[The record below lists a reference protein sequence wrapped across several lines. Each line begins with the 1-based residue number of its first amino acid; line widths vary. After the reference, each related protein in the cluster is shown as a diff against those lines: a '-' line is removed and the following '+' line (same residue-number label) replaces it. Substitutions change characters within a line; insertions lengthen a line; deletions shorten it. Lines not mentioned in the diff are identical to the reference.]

1 MLKSLKT
8 FDLKDKRVLIRVD
21 FNVPI
26 QNDRVRDDFRIKAA
40 LPTIKYCLNA
50 GANIVLMSHLGRPK
64 GKINPELSLIPVGE
78 SLADQLE
85 MPIKF
90 SDDCVSEDAHN
101 VSLGLRGGE
110 VHLLE
115 NLRFHPE
122 ETKND
127 PMIALISKYK
137 SYIAK
142 TKMQDEV
149 YKWEFVKKY
158 KNKIINIHPALL
170 PAFPGLNS
178 QKQAL
183 DYGAKYSGCTV
194 HFVDAGMDTGAVIIQ
209 AIVEIKNKDTE
220 KSLSKKILKE
230 EHRIYPQAVSLFA
243 RKKIKVL
250 GRKTII
256 S

>member
-1 MLKSLKT
+1 MESILKSIKT
-8 FDLKDKRVLIRVD
+8 KKI
-21 FNVPI
+21 P
-26 QNDRVRDDFRIKAA
+26 
-40 LPTIKYCLNA
+40 
-50 GANIVLMSHLGRPK
+50 
-64 GKINPELSLIPVGE
+64 INPAVVISNKIDAKG
-78 SLADQLE
+78 LA
-85 MPIKF
+85 
-90 SDDCVSEDAHN
+90 
-101 VSLGLRGGE
+101 
-110 VHLLE
+110 
-115 NLRFHPE
+115 
-122 ETKND
+122 
-127 PMIALISKYK
+127 
-137 SYIAK
+137 IAK
-142 TKMQDEV
+142 KMGVNVQVVESKNFKGTRAEFDEKIMNILV
-149 YKWEFVKKY
+149 KYGVTPRNGLVCLAGFMRIISPEFVKKY

-209 AIVEIKNKDTE
+209 SIVEIKNKDTE